1 MTDPIRTN
9 VKYIAELFERTEF
22 DPRVAIA
29 DNVFS
34 REYNIYQFSIAPL
47 IVDPA
52 NYWIAWGGFFDN
64 PTGAGIQI
72 RFNNFLVETF
82 TPGGLEL
89 LENAFYVDLVNDI
102 VYINIPLKPW
112 QYYKAFSA
120 IYSNKNSTFG
130 TSPKNPDNP
139 SDILYGGVKVEPR
152 MSVPSLNNKLNEVV
166 SGITV
171 YNSFSISID
180 NTDGKYD
187 GLNIRNF
194 FNTPLQISKTT
205 EDAQIIEDFNR
216 IRFGFVYDIIVNFQM
231 IEIVG
236 VDRFFLMD
244 RHYNKKFDLLTYPNL
259 PDNEI
264 NKDIPVGWGP
274 LNNVPAIQV
283 DEDTAD
289 PPLWAD
295 YIILDPAYITAVS
308 AIYDSDGQS
317 LTFTFNALTGIVQ
330 VTSLDGDGKVIEAK
344 SADVTGFTDNSIGQI
359 VIKALVDNENTP
371 YIEGIWD
378 VTETNLYLGIAANV
392 GFYFSGGSTKDLIN
406 EVLKNDLAF
415 LIQKNDGRLTLRQW
429 GQLYEQHVIQEWTTT
444 QEPAKSFKDASEFY
458 CSSAQI
464 EYNKNH
470 NSGNFES
477 VYLDDTRERDI
488 FEAFNRSYTAIFE
501 TDLLTIESAANF
513 ASRLLNRFGDVRET
527 LGVGIGVDTF
537 AIDLLDQVQY
547 EAMIN
552 DRDFSDYT
560 NWIVKEADPG
570 QDTIVIEGLEQLDN
584 LTFDGDFATLDG
596 DFFGVTK

>member
-194 FNTPLQISKTT
+194 FNTPLQISK
-205 EDAQIIEDFNR
+205 
-216 IRFGFVYDIIVNFQM
+216 
-231 IEIVG
+231 
-236 VDRFFLMD
+236 
-244 RHYNKKFDLLTYPNL
+244 
-259 PDNEI
+259 
-264 NKDIPVGWGP
+264 
-274 LNNVPAIQV
+274 
-283 DEDTAD
+283 
-289 PPLWAD
+289 
-295 YIILDPAYITAVS
+295 
-308 AIYDSDGQS
+308 
-317 LTFTFNALTGIVQ
+317 
-330 VTSLDGDGKVIEAK
+330 
-344 SADVTGFTDNSIGQI
+344 
-359 VIKALVDNENTP
+359 
-371 YIEGIWD
+371 
-378 VTETNLYLGIAANV
+378 
-392 GFYFSGGSTKDLIN
+392 
-406 EVLKNDLAF
+406 
-415 LIQKNDGRLTLRQW
+415 RLR
-429 GQLYEQHVIQEWTTT
+429 
-444 QEPAKSFKDASEFY
+444 
-458 CSSAQI
+458 
-464 EYNKNH
+464 
-470 NSGNFES
+470 
-477 VYLDDTRERDI
+477 TR
-488 FEAFNRSYTAIFE
+488 
-501 TDLLTIESAANF
+501 
-513 ASRLLNRFGDVRET
+513 
-527 LGVGIGVDTF
+527 
-537 AIDLLDQVQY
+537 
-547 EAMIN
+547 
-552 DRDFSDYT
+552 
-560 NWIVKEADPG
+560 K
-570 QDTIVIEGLEQLDN
+570 
-584 LTFDGDFATLDG
+584 
-596 DFFGVTK
+596 